1 LQLPRV
7 MNGIPFD
14 HTMTAR
20 KLGLAGWL
28 ELNAHSVFEFMFNK
42 GLLKMQNSTFKIQP
56 EWRLSP
62 APSIKHAVPIVSDN
76 LIDTFAAGEVTS
88 IHGIRKAIG
97 SNEIEL
103 TDGTVVGAD
112 TIIYCTGYKTDF
124 AIVDSSVDPTRN
136 TTPEWAA
143 TVGSKGKPLPRLYKG
158 IISLDHPQSLAFMGN
173 VAFATGA
180 FPLYDLASM
189 ALAQIWKGNTAL
201 PSSAEMNQS
210 VDAHHAWMCRVAR
223 EGPVPPGWVRQADWL
238 AWANDAAGTG
248 INEKLGWGAEGWRF
262 WMSDRAWCGTLM
274 DGILSPHVYRL
285 FEGKRKRWDGARQEI
300 EKVNQRAAERK
311 QMLAT
316 DAKKD

>member
-1 LQLPRV
+1 
-7 MNGIPFD
+7 
-14 HTMTAR
+14 MTAR
-20 KLGLAGWL
+20 KLRLAGWL

-42 GLLKMQNSTFKIQP
+42 GLLKMQNSAFKMQP

-62 APSIKHAVPIVSDN
+62 APSIKHAVPIISDN
-76 LIDTFAAGEVTS
+76 LVDMLAAGEVTS
-88 IHGIRKAIG
+88 VHGIKKAIG
-97 SNEIEL
+97 PNEVEFL
-103 TDGTVVGAD
+103 DGTVVEVD

-124 AIVDSSVDPTRN
+124 AIIDSSVDPTRN

-143 TVGSKGKPLPRLYKG
+143 SVGSKGKHLPRLYKG
-158 IISLDHPQSLAFMGN
+158 IISLDHPKSLAFMGN

-201 PSSAEMNQS
+201 PSLAEINQS
-210 VDAHHAWMCRVAR
+210 VDVHHAWMCSIAR

-262 WMSDRAWCGTLM
+262 WMSDRAWCDTLM
-274 DGILSPHVYRL
+274 DGILSPHIYRL

-311 QMLAT
+311 QMLGKA
-316 DAKKD
+316 AEKD